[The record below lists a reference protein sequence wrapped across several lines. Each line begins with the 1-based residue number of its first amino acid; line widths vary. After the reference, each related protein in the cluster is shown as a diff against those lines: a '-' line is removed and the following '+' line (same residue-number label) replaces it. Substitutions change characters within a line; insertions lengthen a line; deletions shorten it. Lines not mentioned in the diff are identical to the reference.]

1 MREELDK
8 FHPLEY
14 KGILTQASW
23 DLFEEIEDTLYNKG
37 LNEDTIIGSIHYK
50 ITTMMEICNPTL
62 DDYKWLKG
70 MLEIVDREME
80 KQRR

>member
-23 DLFEEIEDTLYNKG
+23 DLFEEIEDTLYNKA
-37 LNEDTIIGSIHYK
+37 LKEDVVIRSIRYK

-62 DDYKWLKG
+62 DDYKWLNR
-70 MLEIVDREME
+70 MLEIVNREME
-80 KQRR
+80 KQQR